1 MDFYFH
7 IRNLLLFLFFVYIIQ
22 NKSTFV
28 NINIK
33 NIYNFIFVKSIEEK
47 FGLCYNKNVGVLQNT
62 PFIDFLIAFVY
73 NVTHNSDFER
83 IRGVWYMIKK
93 YNKLVRDKIPQI
105 IEENGQMCET
115 EILSDERYLEM
126 LELKLSE
133 ECTEYQIDKDVEV
146 LADILEVVYAIAN
159 AKGVTDGELD
169 RIRLAKANKNG
180 RYKDKIYIKEVTEW

>member
-1 MDFYFH
+1 
-7 IRNLLLFLFFVYIIQ
+7 
-22 NKSTFV
+22 
-28 NINIK
+28 
-33 NIYNFIFVKSIEEK
+33 
-47 FGLCYNKNVGVLQNT
+47 
-62 PFIDFLIAFVY
+62 
-73 NVTHNSDFER
+73 
-83 IRGVWYMIKK
+83 MIKK

-133 ECTEYQIDKDVEV
+133 ECTEYQIDKDIEV

-159 AKGVTDGELD
+159 AKGVTDDELD